1 MLYFDMNN
9 ISCLQWSY
17 NEHNPK
23 LHGWKEICW
32 CLFIWLN
39 NCWVEWVFLI
49 HAIASISLHLYP
61 VSALNIFKLTLT
73 FISPRAYT
81 LTCYNYSKLINI
93 KYEQKKQ
100 KQKQN
105 TNPTI
110 WVRTFTLVQIFFQ
123 SLTRKHWWIP
133 LVIQWNDVPTIH
145 SVYNLFSN
153 SIQL

>member
-1 MLYFDMNN
+1 MTQNYVHHWCFLTNFSKQVPALELLYFDIKN
-9 ISCLQWSY
+9 ISCLQWSN

-73 FISPRAYT
+73 FISRRAYT
-81 LTCYNYSKLINI
+81 LTCYNYSKLLNI

-100 KQKQN
+100 NKNK
-105 TNPTI
+105 T
-110 WVRTFTLVQIFFQ
+110 RTQQYEYGL
-123 SLTRKHWWIP
+123 L
-133 LVIQWNDVPTIH
+133 L
-145 SVYNLFSN
+145 
-153 SIQL
+153 

>member
-1 MLYFDMNN
+1 MLYLDKKN
-9 ISCLQWSY
+9 ISCLQWSN

-32 CLFIWLN
+32 CLIIWLN

-61 VSALNIFKLTLT
+61 VSALSIFKLTLT
-73 FISPRAYT
+73 FISRRAYT
-81 LTCYNYSKLINI
+81 LTCYNYSKLLF
-93 KYEQKKQ
+93 KYKIWTKKT

-133 LVIQWNDVPTIH
+133 LVIQWNDVLTIH
-145 SVYNLFSN
+145 LVYNFFR
-153 SIQL
+153 IQ